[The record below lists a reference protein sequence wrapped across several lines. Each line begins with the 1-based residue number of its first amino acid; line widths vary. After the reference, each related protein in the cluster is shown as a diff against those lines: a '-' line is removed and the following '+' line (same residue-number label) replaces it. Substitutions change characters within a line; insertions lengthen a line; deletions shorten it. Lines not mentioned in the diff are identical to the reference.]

1 MNAEA
6 RQASLIIDS
15 VAKAI
20 ANWTVDQQ
28 VEKDPQLPA
37 RYGQSWRSDWVAHT
51 LSQLTMLAQAISV
64 RSPELF
70 VASMGWTCQSFKSRG
85 VSESDF
91 VLNARCLQ
99 DVLNK
104 ELPAEVRSIAGDFL
118 RGAVESVESLKS
130 DAEVD
135 AIPATATGR
144 TVLRYIEAILEGD
157 RSKAEGI
164 VFAAL
169 QSGSTVPAIYEKIL
183 APAQSKL
190 GTMWHRGEITVA
202 DEHFGS
208 TTTEFVMAQLR
219 PHLVKADPKRLTM
232 LATSTPGDLHEI
244 GLRMVADLFEADGW
258 NVFYLGANTPAGDV
272 VEILERRGS
281 DLLALSVNTALTI
294 RSAGELIDAV
304 RGNPATAATRI
315 LVGGPPFRQVPQ
327 LWRELGAD
335 GCARSAV
342 EAVQCGNELVRERS
356 G

>member
-28 VEKDPQLPA
+28 VEEDPQLPA
-37 RYGQSWRSDWVAHT
+37 RYGQSWRSDWIAHT
-51 LSQLTMLAQAISV
+51 LSQLTMLAQAVSV
-64 RSPELF
+64 RSTELF
-70 VASMGWTCQSFKSRG
+70 VASMDWTCQSFKSRG
-85 VSESDF
+85 VSKSDL

-104 ELPAEVRSIAGDFL
+104 ELPAEVRSMAGNFM
-118 RGAVESVESLKS
+118 RAAVESVGSFTP
-130 DAEVD
+130 DAD
-135 AIPATATGR
+135 TNAIPATVDR
-144 TVLRYIEAILEGD
+144 KTVLQYVEAILEGD
-157 RSKAEGI
+157 RAKAEGI

-169 QSGSTVPAIYEKIL
+169 RSGSTVPAIYENIL
-183 APAQSKL
+183 APAQSEL

-208 TTTEFVMAQLR
+208 TTTEFIMAQLR
-219 PHLVKADPKRLTM
+219 PHLAKADPKGLGI
-232 LATSTPGDLHEI
+232 LATSPPGDLHVI

-258 NVFYLGANTPAGDV
+258 DVLFLGANTPIADV
-272 VEILERRGS
+272 VELLERRGS

-304 RGNPATAATRI
+304 RGNPITAATQI
-315 LVGGPPFRQVPQ
+315 LVGGPPFRQVPH

-342 EAVQCGNELVRERS
+342 EAVARGNELVRERRR
-356 G
+356 